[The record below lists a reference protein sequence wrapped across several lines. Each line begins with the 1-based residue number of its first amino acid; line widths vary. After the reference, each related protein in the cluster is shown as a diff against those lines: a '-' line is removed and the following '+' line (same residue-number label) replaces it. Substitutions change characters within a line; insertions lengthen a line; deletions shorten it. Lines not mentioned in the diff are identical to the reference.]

1 MLHAGACASP
11 KWESPRADARALLPR
26 RDPLVHCTKRGPRLD
41 EPTYAKRLR
50 FTKNDFFFNLPPR
63 TDMVEADRRPAS
75 FISKAAL
82 GGLTALS
89 LLLKVDHL
97 LPFRL
102 EVAARVC
109 PCHALC

>member
-1 MLHAGACASP
+1 
-11 KWESPRADARALLPR
+11 
-26 RDPLVHCTKRGPRLD
+26 
-41 EPTYAKRLR
+41 
-50 FTKNDFFFNLPPR
+50 
-63 TDMVEADRRPAS
+63 MVEADRRPAS